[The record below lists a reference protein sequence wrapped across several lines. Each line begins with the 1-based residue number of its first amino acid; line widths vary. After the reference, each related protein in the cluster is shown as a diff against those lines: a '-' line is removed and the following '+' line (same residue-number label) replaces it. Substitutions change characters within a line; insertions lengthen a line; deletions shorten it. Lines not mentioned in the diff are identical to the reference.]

1 MNNVQNPLQAKL
13 EIDIAEKT
21 ITKCQKCR
29 ILCGYESVLVT
40 LLVLAMGGTQILVFE
55 SYAGGFNMEG
65 LWVFFLLG
73 CLSFLLAVVIIV
85 RTCIVVFVPKKK
97 KEEDKTTSSAFAALK
112 ARYRDIFDV
121 NGKYFLTKMYAAEA
135 LFRIG
140 RKPTL

>member
-13 EIDIAEKT
+13 EIDSAEKT

-40 LLVLAMGGTQILVFE
+40 LLVLAVGGAQILVFE
-55 SYAGGFNMEG
+55 NYAGGFNIEG

-112 ARYRDIFDV
+112 AR
-121 NGKYFLTKMYAAEA
+121 
-135 LFRIG
+135 
-140 RKPTL
+140 